1 MSLVLTRMQ
10 NLRSVADF
18 DKNEYRMSRY
28 GAHTLFQIQTGG
40 PGSIVT
46 PDLLQKALDS
56 SGRVLEIPVID
67 YNAPAN
73 ISNVRSITIADD
85 ENTSR
90 MLQFTFVTVSFGFT
104 VVPDL
109 YRNNEIGAQQDFNTK
124 MTKYLYQ
131 IAANQDSAAL
141 AALELAK
148 TQVLLDDLGG
158 KYSLTAD
165 TLKAPIELQDELIGD
180 LNPIQHG
187 NDFYGPMTIVA
198 GNSLDSLVRNRLLE
212 KGTFNTDDKTYQYND
227 KAFLFTNRLVNG
239 VGVKATGFAVAGS
252 QCGLLTRLERAS
264 MAGRVSSTGHV
275 WSRTVLPIINMP
287 CGTYYYESVGDF
299 SGIAGA
305 ASADMVRVMK
315 EHYGFAYDYA
325 YVTAYN
331 SDDAT
336 IPSPILKFEI
346 DQAV

>member
-1 MSLVLTRMQ
+1 MQ
-10 NLRSVADF
+10 NLRSKSNI

-28 GAHTLFQIQTGG
+28 GAHRLFQLQTEDAD
-40 PGSIVT
+40 SIVSQ
-46 PDLLQKALDS
+46 DMLKKALDS
-56 SGRVLEIPVID
+56 SGRLLQVPAID

-73 ISNVRSITIADD
+73 ISNVRSVTIADD

-104 VVPDL
+104 IVPDV
-109 YRNNEIGAQQDFNTK
+109 YRNNEIGAQEDFNTK

-148 TQVLLDDLGG
+148 SQVLSDTLGG
-158 KYSLTAD
+158 KYALTANSVV
-165 TLKAPIELQDELIGD
+165 APLAIQDQLIGD
-180 LNPIQHG
+180 LNPLMHG

-198 GNSLDSLVRNRLLE
+198 GNSLDSFIRNELLE
-212 KGTFNTDDKTYQYND
+212 KGKFQTDDKTYQYND
-227 KAFLFTNRLVNG
+227 KGFLFTNRLTNAAG
-239 VGVKATGFAVAGS
+239 MKATGFAVAGS
-252 QCGLLTRLERAS
+252 QCALLTRLERAS
-264 MAGRVSSTGHV
+264 MAGRKSRTGHE
-275 WSRTVLPIINMP
+275 WGRTVLPIINMP
-287 CGTYYYESVGDF
+287 CGTYYYESVGDY

-305 ASADMVRVMK
+305 ASSDMVRVMK

-331 SDDAT
+331 SDQAN

-346 DQAV
+346 AAA